1 MEKNHSLKNGA
12 FRNVTFIVVFV
23 ISIVV
28 IGVSVSYAFY
38 TANMTGNASVP
49 SSNAA
54 IMNVTTNLAEA
65 GAINAAKLSLI
76 DATDYL
82 TKAQKVEFSVTNET
96 TSNVKAKYIVKL
108 VEMSLSKN
116 LASKYF
122 KWSLVVNAGT
132 SNAKTFSGT
141 FADTTIGA
149 EGTTDKTLVSDL
161 TKTLIT
167 DANALTLNIGATDN
181 IDFYI
186 WLENDSAVDQLYLT
200 NGNFTGKLSIE
211 AVPTK

>member
-1 MEKNHSLKNGA
+1 MEKNHSSNKGLM
-12 FRNVTFIVVFV
+12 RNVIFISVFV
-23 ISIVV
+23 ISIIV
-28 IGVSVSYAFY
+28 IGVSVSYAYY
-38 TANMTGNASVP
+38 TANMTGNANVP

-54 IMNVTTNLAEA
+54 IMNVTTNIAEA

-76 DATDYL
+76 DAKDYL
-82 TKAQKVEFSVTNET
+82 TNAQKVEFSVTNET
-96 TSNVKAKYIVKL
+96 TSNVKAKYIIKL

-122 KWSLVVNAGT
+122 KWALIVNAGT
-132 SNAKTFSGT
+132 SSEKSFTGN

-149 EGTTDKTLVSDL
+149 EGTTDKTLVTDL
-161 TKTLIT
+161 TKTLIA
-167 DANALTLNIGATDN
+167 DANALTLDIGATDN

-186 WLENDSAVDQLYLT
+186 WLENDLVVDQLYLT
-200 NGNFTGKLSIE
+200 NGNFTGKLSME

>member
-1 MEKNHSLKNGA
+1 MKENRSSNNGKL
-12 FRNVTFIVVFV
+12 RSGIFISVFV
-23 ISIVV
+23 VSIIV

-38 TANMTGNASVP
+38 TANMTGNATVP
-49 SSNAA
+49 NSNAA
-54 IMNVTTNLAEA
+54 VMNVITNLEEA

-76 DATDYL
+76 DAADYL

-116 LASKYF
+116 LSSKYF
-122 KWSLVVNAGT
+122 KWLLVVNAGT
-132 SNAKTFSGT
+132 SSEKTFSGN
-141 FADTTIGA
+141 FFDTAIAT
-149 EGTTDKTLVSDL
+149 EGTTDKTVVSDL

-167 DANALTLNIGATDN
+167 DENALTLNIGATDN

-186 WLENDSAVDQLYLT
+186 WLENDLVDQIYLT